1 VNSQKNNKAGSF
13 LFSFLLGLSWGLTTL
28 SIIYMFLLHINNTT
42 EALIFSFLISI
53 PGFLLIIFLENF
65 ILSNQKLQ
73 EIKKQT
79 KLLEEILNKS

>member
-1 VNSQKNNKAGSF
+1 
-13 LFSFLLGLSWGLTTL
+13 
-28 SIIYMFLLHINNTT
+28 MFLLHINNTT

-65 ILSNQKLQ
+65 ILYNQKLQ